1 MNPPFK
7 RSFLREI
14 PTVTSATL
22 LTLRDGR
29 PRARVWAV
37 ALLSLCLSLL
47 QVCGPFLHAH
57 LGADHSP
64 HGIHLPTAL
73 VVTDA
78 SHGVAHD
85 SAHQLEQSVQ
95 IATEAESPT
104 ATLDTEYIRKL
115 SMEPVLFLLGLV
127 YAWLL
132 LALPLVRE
140 QRIVFPLPKPLASLA
155 RRYFSP
161 PRCAPPQHS

>member
-1 MNPPFK
+1 MNHHLE
-7 RSFLREI
+7 RSFLRQI
-14 PTVTSATL
+14 PTVTSVTRPTL
-22 LTLRDGR
+22 QDG
-29 PRARVWAV
+29 PSPSPSIQLFRVWAV
-37 ALLSLCLSLL
+37 ALLCLCLSLL

-57 LGADHSP
+57 LGAEHSP
-64 HGIHLPTAL
+64 HGIHLPTTL

-78 SHGVAHD
+78 AHG
-85 SAHQLEQSVQ
+85 LEQSVHM
-95 IATEAESPT
+95 ATEAESPA

-127 YAWLL
+127 CAWLL
-132 LALPLVRE
+132 LALPMVRE